1 MDQAWIVE
9 LSIVALLGLTCGA
22 LVAAWLHGHLEVAA
36 VALFVGALVVW
47 VADFAALASGF
58 RDANEFTSCGES
70 CSTTHVVSAV
80 GFLAPPLL
88 VSLAAAAGLVAIG
101 ARWHARRS
109 R

>member
-1 MDQAWIVE
+1 MEQAWIVE
-9 LSIVALLGLTCGA
+9 LSIVALFGLMCGLLA
-22 LVAAWLHGHLEVAA
+22 AAWLHGHLEVAA

-47 VADFAALASGF
+47 VVDFVALLTGYGS
-58 RDANEFTSCGES
+58 ANEFTSCGDS

-88 VSLAAAAGLVAIG
+88 VSLAAFAGLVAIG
-101 ARWHARRS
+101 GRWYARRS